1 MVIGHPNSVGWLG
14 ENGWCCSFHNARPL
28 TDAQKHRTVCKLP
41 LMRMRITRRLNF
53 GPDAVVEPHDPPD
66 RSTAT
71 PAHVWGSSGRT
82 AVSGGST
89 RARTPTERR

>member
-1 MVIGHPNSVGWLG
+1 MVTGSSNTVDGGL
-14 ENGWCCSFHNARPL
+14 CCAFHNTEPL
-28 TDAQKHRTVCKLP
+28 TDAQKHRIVSELP
-41 LMRMRITRRLNF
+41 LMRMRITCRLTF
-53 GPDAVVEPHDPPD
+53 GPGAVVEPHDPPD

-82 AVSGGST
+82 AVTGGST